1 MGIYGASMKERMFL
15 CVSWWLFNHKGGFSM
30 LVEEVVRKFFEKVRS
45 GQEPDAAHLL
55 MAERVLAHQITS
67 ENEVTV
73 ERSPANYVDHVR
85 EMIDIYGEFSLTIQ
99 EFLVQEDRVYVRW
112 KQSGV
117 HIGEVDGYSPTN
129 KLVIEIASAVYRV
142 ENEKIVEYWIQ
153 IDREGIR
160 IQLEHNKKF

>member
-1 MGIYGASMKERMFL
+1 MS
-15 CVSWWLFNHKGGFSM
+15 
-30 LVEEVVRKFFEKVRS
+30 VEEVVRLFFEKVRS
-45 GQEPDAAHLL
+45 GQEPDAAFSL

-73 ERSPANYVDHVR
+73 ERSPANYVDHVH
-85 EMIDIYGEFSLTIQ
+85 EMLEAYGAFSLTIQ
-99 EFLVQEDRVYVRW
+99 ELLVQGDRVYVRW

-129 KLVIEIASAVYRV
+129 KPVVEIASAVYRV

-160 IQLEHNKKF
+160 IQLERNKVM